1 MRLLL
6 DRGAEPRARDV
17 DGRSPVDYASIS
29 EAIWP
34 FFAGSNGSAAIAI
47 RSLDLTIR
55 RLKRIAAQGYKKSL
69 KTDLIAK
76 GIIRKIQDQPEHGSF
91 SDKGESVS
99 NFLEVVEVVAVS

>member
-1 MRLLL
+1 M
-6 DRGAEPRARDV
+6 
-17 DGRSPVDYASIS
+17 
-29 EAIWP
+29 
-34 FFAGSNGSAAIAI
+34 
-47 RSLDLTIR
+47 
-55 RLKRIAAQGYKKSL
+55 KRIAAQGYKKSL